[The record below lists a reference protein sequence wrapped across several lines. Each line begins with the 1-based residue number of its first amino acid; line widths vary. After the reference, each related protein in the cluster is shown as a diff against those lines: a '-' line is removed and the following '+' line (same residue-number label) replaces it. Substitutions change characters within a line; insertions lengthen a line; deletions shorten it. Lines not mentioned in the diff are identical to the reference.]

1 MNKRNLVSG
10 VRQPYSVDLPVRRP
24 TPALRL
30 TISLGGSVKRR
41 HFLAAS
47 IAASTLAAA
56 GETVAQVSTTG
67 VSATG
72 APASPRR
79 EFYQLR
85 RYNLLS
91 GPQLKLTESYFSSAL
106 IPAVAR
112 LGLGPVGAFKLDIGP
127 ETPAYYLLI
136 PGPALEPLAEL
147 DLRLSEDAEFLKAAD
162 PFWNATSVA
171 PAFQRVEISLLAA
184 FEGWPKLTPPAAA
197 ATKAKRIF
205 QLRTYESPSNGE
217 HVRKVEMFH
226 SGEFEIFLNAGCHPV
241 FFGDT
246 LVGSRMPNLT
256 YMLSFGDLAE
266 LDAKWDV
273 FRNDPAWKKLSSNP
287 RYAFD
292 PIVTNIT
299 NLILSPLDCS
309 QI

>member
-1 MNKRNLVSG
+1 M
-10 VRQPYSVDLPVRRP
+10 
-24 TPALRL
+24 
-30 TISLGGSVKRR
+30 KRR

-56 GETVAQVSTTG
+56 GETFGQTY
-67 VSATG
+67 
-72 APASPRR
+72 APQASASPRR

-91 GPQLKLTESYFSSAL
+91 GQELRLTESYFSGAL
-106 IPAVAR
+106 IPAVGR

-136 PGPALEPLAEL
+136 PGPSVETLAEL
-147 DLRLSEDAEFLKAAD
+147 DLRLPEDAEFLKAAD

-171 PAFQRVEISLLAA
+171 PAFQRVETSLLAA

-197 ATKAKRIF
+197 ASKAKRIF

-217 HVRKVEMFH
+217 HLRKVEMFH
-226 SGEFEIFLNAGCHPV
+226 SGEFEIFLNAGFHPV

-246 LVGSRMPNLT
+246 LIGSRMPNLT
-256 YMLSFGDLAE
+256 YMLSLTDLAE
-266 LDAKWDV
+266 VDAKWNV
-273 FRNDPAWKKLSSNP
+273 FRNDPAWKKLSSSP

-292 PIVTNIT
+292 PIVSNVT